1 MFSSLTKTR
10 TIGRSPN
17 LDGEG
22 GSAGHVSGVE
32 RPVCV
37 ERHGV
42 HSEKEEGN
50 ADKQGELAQQ
60 GNTMLVSLFLAHPAR
75 SGPTGAGPPLK
86 LTSSPP
92 PADKTPH
99 RGTCCKF

>member
-1 MFSSLTKTR
+1 MA
-10 TIGRSPN
+10 N

-22 GSAGHVSGVE
+22 GSAGHVAGVE

-60 GNTMLVSLFLAHPAR
+60 VNTML
-75 SGPTGAGPPLK
+75 G
-86 LTSSPP
+86 
-92 PADKTPH
+92 
-99 RGTCCKF
+99 

>member
-1 MFSSLTKTR
+1 MFSAGSLLAAEGEGLDGEAGPEMLLHTQCAVPLPR
-10 TIGRSPN
+10 PGQYENAVAN

-60 GNTMLVSLFLAHPAR
+60 VNTML
-75 SGPTGAGPPLK
+75 G
-86 LTSSPP
+86 
-92 PADKTPH
+92 
-99 RGTCCKF
+99 